1 MSAALRGKT
10 VVFTG
15 RLAAFTRGKACARV
29 IARGGSVAWHVSHKT
44 SLVVAG
50 DEPGAKLAK
59 ARAYGIEVWS
69 EAAFLRELQRDAGTP
84 AAAQRGR

>member
-1 MSAALRGKT
+1 MNALRGKT

-15 RLAAFTRGKACARV
+15 RLAAFTRGKAAAR
-29 IARGGSVAWHVSHKT
+29 ALGRGASVAWHVCRKT

-59 ARAYGIEVWS
+59 ARGLGIEVWD
-69 EAAFLRELQRDAGTP
+69 EATFLRHLQHQHA
-84 AAAQRGR
+84 